1 MSEQYSRRNNIELT
15 GIPNSTGENDLE
27 KTFINICKEH
37 GTDISPRDIEACNRL
52 PLSNAQVTKD
62 PNQCKR
68 KIIKFVNRKLPK
80 RLPEVKKKTISS
92 MSYNHL
98 NITGRVFLFV
108 NTSLYPYYHYRF
120 L

>member
-1 MSEQYSRRNNIELT
+1 MRYCYVKKLTHIQKKKLKLEKAQAMSEQYSRRNNIELT
-15 GIPNSTGENDLE
+15 GIPNSTRENDLK

-80 RLPEVKKKTISS
+80 RLLQVKKNDKL
-92 MSYNHL
+92 HEL
-98 NITGRVFLFV
+98 
-108 NTSLYPYYHYRF
+108 
-120 L
+120 